1 MVYTAIRRGLHPTIH
16 PDRDISGSKR
26 RAYLKETEMDYMGY
40 VIFGIVALVVVD
52 GIILISCYTNQHK
65 HG

>member
-1 MVYTAIRRGLHPTIH
+1 MVYTPIRRGLHSPIH

-26 RAYLKETEMDYMGY
+26 RTDLKETEMDYMGY
-40 VIFGIVALVVVD
+40 MVFGIVALVVVD